1 MISKCQNSLYEGFF
15 LQIPWQEIAQEWPKA
30 STLKTIY
37 FWEVLSIIEKKSIT
51 IDFTNQQ
58 LLQCPALVEMK
69 HLSPALLKVLHYGPT
84 DGSKTGNEEVL
95 SFIHGLP
102 DQSWPDPDP
111 SDPLSVVDQVSPPL
125 ILGWCNKKCRNLI
138 PNFDLFSTILFS
150 FVKIGPNLKSNL

>member
-1 MISKCQNSLYEGFF
+1 MQRSQYKRERSSTWVNNYLLDDFQCQNSLYEGFF
-15 LQIPWQEIAQEWPKA
+15 FTDSLARNSSRITQSFNVENNLFLG
-30 STLKTIY
+30 STIDNR
-37 FWEVLSIIEKKSIT
+37 KKSIT

-95 SFIHGLP
+95 SFTHGLP

-125 ILGWCNKKCRNLI
+125 ILG
-138 PNFDLFSTILFS
+138 
-150 FVKIGPNLKSNL
+150 